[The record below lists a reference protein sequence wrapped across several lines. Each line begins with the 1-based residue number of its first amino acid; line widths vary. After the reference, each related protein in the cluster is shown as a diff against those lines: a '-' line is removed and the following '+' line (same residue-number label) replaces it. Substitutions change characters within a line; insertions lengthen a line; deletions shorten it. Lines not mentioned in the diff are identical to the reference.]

1 MFNTRVPKHQAK
13 MVLGYIF
20 RETKTIYTVNLQLK
34 EFHPLDFETQTGI
47 TTPRSEIDPKL
58 TTMFQSCR
66 FQSFDLLRNIKEALS
81 LGKTW
86 LIRIII
92 IKKLKDHFRR
102 LPLPDDKKMLPFLG
116 ILIEL

>member
-34 EFHPLDFETQTGI
+34 EFHLLDFERQTGI
-47 TTPRSEIDPKL
+47 TTLRSEIDPKL
-58 TTMFQSCR
+58 ATVFQSCR

-86 LIRIII
+86 VIQR
-92 IKKLKDHFRR
+92 
-102 LPLPDDKKMLPFLG
+102 
-116 ILIEL
+116 

>member
-1 MFNTRVPKHQAK
+1 MLNTRIPKHQAK

-47 TTPRSEIDPKL
+47 TTLKSEIDPKL
-58 TTMFQSCR
+58 TTVFQSCR

-81 LGKTW
+81 LGKTR
-86 LIRIII
+86 LIQR
-92 IKKLKDHFRR
+92 
-102 LPLPDDKKMLPFLG
+102 
-116 ILIEL
+116 